1 MKDKQILIEGAQ
13 KLGIELTQG
22 QLEQLQQ
29 YKDYTLEIN
38 KSLNLTS
45 ITEDKDFLIKH
56 FLDSFTLNK
65 IYDFTKAENMI
76 DIGTGAGVP
85 GIPMKILYPHIE
97 LTLVDSL
104 KKKVHFLKDVIGKLK
119 LKKVECVHARA
130 EDLGQDLE
138 YRESFDLVMSRAVAH
153 LTVLSEYCIPFLKLN
168 GTFLCLK
175 GPKYK
180 EEIEDSKVAIEK
192 LGGRLER
199 VQCVQLPFSEIS
211 HHILV
216 IRKIKHTPA
225 KFPRKAGKPTKNP
238 IK

>member
-1 MKDKQILIEGAQ
+1 MKDRQMLIEGAE
-13 KLGIELTQG
+13 KLGIGLTQR
-22 QLEQLQQ
+22 QVEQLQE
-29 YKDYTLEIN
+29 YKNYTLEIN

-65 IYDFTKAENMI
+65 VYDFTKAGNMI

-85 GIPMKILYPHIE
+85 GIPMKILHPHIE

-104 KKKVHFLKDVIGKLK
+104 KKKVNFLEDVVGKLE

-138 YRESFDLVMSRAVAH
+138 YRESFDLVVSRAVAH
-153 LTVLSEYCIPFLKLN
+153 LAILSEYCIPFLKMG

-175 GPKYK
+175 GPKHK
-180 EEIEDSKVAIEK
+180 EEIEDSKAAIEK
-192 LGGRLER
+192 LGGRLEN
-199 VQCVQLPFSEIS
+199 VECVKLPFSDIL
-211 HHILV
+211 HYILV
-216 IRKIKHTPA
+216 IRKTKQTSE
-225 KFPRKAGKPTKNP
+225 KFPRNPGKPAKSP